1 MVFRVADGPEE
12 VAFTGDTLFR
22 QSVGR
27 TDLPGGSGRDL
38 LQSIVTKLLVLD
50 DDTLVLPGHGER
62 TTIGAER
69 RTNPFLEGLTP

>member
-1 MVFRVADGPEE
+1 MPDGPSN
-12 VAFTGDTLFR
+12 VVFSGDTLFK

-38 LQSIVTKLLVLD
+38 LRSIMEKLMVLD
-50 DDTLVLPGHGER
+50 DRTVVLPGHGPG

-69 RTNPFLEGLTP
+69 RTNPFLEGLAL